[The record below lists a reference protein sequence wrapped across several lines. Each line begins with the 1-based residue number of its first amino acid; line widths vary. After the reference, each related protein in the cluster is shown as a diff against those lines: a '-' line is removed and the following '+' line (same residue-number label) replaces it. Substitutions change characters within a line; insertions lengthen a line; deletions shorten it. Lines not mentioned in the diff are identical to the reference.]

1 MEFGVA
7 VIKLLSTWGSNCS
20 SRASQARLLS
30 CNYCL
35 SCFVIW
41 LLLPQTPRI
50 CILQNKC
57 NINSFYFIKWKNECI
72 WWYISGIF
80 VYMYFGFGFFFFILE
95 GSTCYVRTFFL
106 GKPLSDA
113 PPMERYLKVLKF
125 PYAMLLSW
133 EIWPCRAHCTLRL
146 MIIKISTYA
155 KWEYGWS
162 KINEIFRN
170 AFNDLKSLNFNKVPQ
185 KM

>member
-1 MEFGVA
+1 
-7 VIKLLSTWGSNCS
+7 
-20 SRASQARLLS
+20 
-30 CNYCL
+30 
-35 SCFVIW
+35 
-41 LLLPQTPRI
+41 
-50 CILQNKC
+50 
-57 NINSFYFIKWKNECI
+57 
-72 WWYISGIF
+72 
-80 VYMYFGFGFFFFILE
+80 MYFGFGFFFFILE

-133 EIWPCRAHCTLRL
+133 EIWPCRAHCTPRL

-155 KWEYGWS
+155 KWENGWS

-185 KM
+185 KNAWIVTFHLIYFCSYLILLIFILIYISVWRWDDDGTLWDNKSLDWWTNCQACGCNTGKFPLPHITPSP